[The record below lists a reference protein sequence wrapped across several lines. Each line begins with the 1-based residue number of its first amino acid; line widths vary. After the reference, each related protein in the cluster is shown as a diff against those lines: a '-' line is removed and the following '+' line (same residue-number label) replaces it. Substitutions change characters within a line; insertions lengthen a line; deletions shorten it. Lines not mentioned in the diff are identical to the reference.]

1 MNILYY
7 ICSLWLFILAVTY
20 SPQDDEAVQ
29 LYSSNDEDEDE
40 DDAMED
46 AEGGLVPQLQPIS
59 DLTDILENFDAYSRM
74 EIMDDS
80 DWEDLEAIRL
90 IFEMNRR
97 KRAAKYK
104 HDRKDW
110 YEHADMLEQTGE
122 FENRFRMSRDHFNIL
137 LDAIKDAI
145 TVDFARSANST
156 EGNDPIYPEVVLAC
170 GLRFVGLGSTIP
182 DLADLYGMSTSSARR
197 VINMFLDSVDY
208 NTACAELQVEL
219 PDPNDIDALK
229 DLAGR
234 WSSVSTVYGLL
245 NHNLGCIDGW
255 LPRTEMPGDV
265 SNQND
270 YFSGHYQCFGLNV
283 QALCDPD
290 LLFLY
295 VSVAAPGKVNDIRA
309 FRRCDGLL
317 DWLEALPPEFYII
330 GDNAYPLSRRV
341 LIPFSGSEY
350 YEEANRTYNYYL
362 SQMRIR
368 IEMTFGRLTT
378 KWRILRKTLN
388 FANAK
393 NAKIVRVC
401 TKLHNF
407 CIRMDQLEGGGR
419 IGQFLGDTVVPSQY
433 GIDPL
438 YGEGNQ
444 HSSFGYLDTQP
455 DPDDDGTVHP
465 PIFTSSLLPDA
476 SLRASF
482 VADIASRGLRRPP
495 HNRERNGD

>member
-1 MNILYY
+1 MTL
-7 ICSLWLFILAVTY
+7 
-20 SPQDDEAVQ
+20 
-29 LYSSNDEDEDE
+29 
-40 DDAMED
+40 
-46 AEGGLVPQLQPIS
+46 G
-59 DLTDILENFDAYSRM
+59 
-74 EIMDDS
+74 
-80 DWEDLEAIRL
+80 
-90 IFEMNRR
+90 
-97 KRAAKYK
+97 
-104 HDRKDW
+104 
-110 YEHADMLEQTGE
+110 
-122 FENRFRMSRDHFNIL
+122 HF
-137 LDAIKDAI
+137 
-145 TVDFARSANST
+145 V
-156 EGNDPIYPEVVLAC
+156 
-170 GLRFVGLGSTIP
+170 
-182 DLADLYGMSTSSARR
+182 
-197 VINMFLDSVDY
+197 
-208 NTACAELQVEL
+208 
-219 PDPNDIDALK
+219 
-229 DLAGR
+229 
-234 WSSVSTVYGLL
+234 
-245 NHNLGCIDGW
+245 
-255 LPRTEMPGDV
+255 
-265 SNQND
+265 
-270 YFSGHYQCFGLNV
+270 
-283 QALCDPD
+283 
-290 LLFLY
+290 
-295 VSVAAPGKVNDIRA
+295 
-309 FRRCDGLL
+309 DGLL

-350 YEEANRTYNYYL
+350 YDEANRTYNYYL

-444 HSSFGYLDTQP
+444 NSSFGYLDTQP

-465 PIFTSSLLPDA
+465 PIFTSSLIPDA